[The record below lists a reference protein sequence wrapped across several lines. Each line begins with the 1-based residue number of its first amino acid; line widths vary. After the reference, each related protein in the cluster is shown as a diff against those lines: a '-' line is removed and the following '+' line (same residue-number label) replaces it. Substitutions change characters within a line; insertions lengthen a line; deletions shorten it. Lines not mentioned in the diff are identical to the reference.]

1 MNNFDVLLR
10 MACEQY
16 CDGEVEKFLGRDVS
30 DFQITPHIRR
40 RFKKIKKN
48 PSPQNVKNTK
58 MIRLIVA
65 ACLLAI
71 SVAITAC
78 VAVPKIRDAIKK
90 VILIERGAYVEVVFT
105 DEAQSTE
112 PDANVAATAA
122 ANTAANAAANAAEPQ
137 TNSEHIDVSEETK
150 PKRPDKIL
158 QRAYVTPCPE
168 GCTYELE
175 DTIAV
180 GSCGV
185 WYYKDGDIYFILSQS
200 TIEREHT
207 MVDSENMTFEYVKVN
222 GDEAVLFEEKED
234 SAIHMLVWQD
244 DQYEY
249 CIYGYLNKDE
259 IISMAESVKLQ

>member
-16 CDGEVEKFLGRDVS
+16 CDREREKFHGRDVS
-30 DFQITPHIRR
+30 GFKITPDIRK
-40 RFKKIKKN
+40 RFRKMKRASSPQSVKKIK
-48 PSPQNVKNTK
+48 
-58 MIRLIVA
+58 MFRLIVA

-78 VAVPKIRDAIKK
+78 VAVPEIRDAIKR
-90 VILIERGAYVEVVFT
+90 VILIERGAYVDVVFT
-105 DEAQSTE
+105 DDTQSTE
-112 PDANVAATAA
+112 PVAAA
-122 ANTAANAAANAAEPQ
+122 AAANAAEPQ
-137 TNSEHIDVSEETK
+137 TSSEHTEVPEETK
-150 PKRPDKIL
+150 AKRPDRIL

-168 GCTYELE
+168 GCTYEME
-175 DTIAV
+175 DTNAV

-200 TIEREHT
+200 TIGRENT

-222 GDEAVLFEEKED
+222 GDEAVLFEEKD
-234 SAIHMLVWQD
+234 DPAIHMLIWQD

-249 CIYGYLNKDE
+249 CIYGNLNKDE